1 MFDLVIRGD
10 RVVTPAGAGAYDVA
24 IQGGKIAAL
33 AAAGTFATDTTRR
46 VMDAT
51 GKIVMPGGI
60 DPHVHCK
67 WYSPLP
73 DGTVLNTD
81 PPSVVS
87 RAALYGGTTT
97 MIDFA
102 RWTHGNTI
110 QQAIEKRHEDWTAQC
125 YCDYSFH
132 VMVEGQWPTALFGQ
146 PARAL

>member
-1 MFDLVIRGD
+1 MLDLVIRGD
-10 RVVTPAGAGAYDVA
+10 RVVTPAGGGAFDVA
-24 IQGGKIAAL
+24 IKGEKIVAL
-33 AAAGTFATDTTRR
+33 AEAGTFASGEARR
-46 VMDAT
+46 LVDAT

-73 DGTVLNTD
+73 DGTILHTD

-102 RWTHGNTI
+102 
-110 QQAIEKRHEDWTAQC
+110 
-125 YCDYSFH
+125 
-132 VMVEGQWPTALFGQ
+132 
-146 PARAL
+146 